1 MVSNWC
7 HAKAVDNSFKLPP
20 RPFVTRA
27 LHRHVVPIRLGYQF
41 GKEHVMD
48 YTTRGLR
55 KRSED
60 SWQARLSHKNPL
72 TGETETTYHTI
83 KAKTERQAQKKRDEL
98 IIELQLNGL
107 AIASEITIKD
117 FMESYLAYKTES
129 KTIEPSTIKGYKSE
143 VRQMSKYIGSV
154 RLSDL
159 DIPKVN
165 AWMSRMSKE
174 GYAPKTIS
182 KCFRLLKQALNYAIA
197 QNLLTKNPCNF
208 CKPPKRI
215 KTPINALC
223 REERSRLLELA
234 RRAQPSSALAVAIE
248 LALTTGMRRGEICAL
263 RWDDF
268 DEEKHTISVT
278 HALGNGE
285 GGFYLKE
292 PKTPGSVRT
301 IPLTRHTYN
310 MLLTMKED
318 AQWMLGKLKLPFK
331 NFYILGTLDEQSRP
345 YNPTQL
351 GKDFSAFCKMNRFEC
366 TFHDLRHTF
375 ATFMI
380 GQGVD
385 VRTVSSYLGHASV
398 SMTLNIYA
406 DVDPEAKAQAVSKIE
421 DAFDDAMSVF
431 IRDADARKREIE
443 QAQREEVRASED
455 DSVRRLS
462 ANAIPFTKKE
472 LEAMLATL
480 NETS

>member
-1 MVSNWC
+1 M
-7 HAKAVDNSFKLPP
+7 
-20 RPFVTRA
+20 
-27 LHRHVVPIRLGYQF
+27 
-41 GKEHVMD
+41 
-48 YTTRGLR
+48 
-55 KRSED
+55 
-60 SWQARLSHKNPL
+60 
-72 TGETETTYHTI
+72 ETTYHTI
-83 KAKTERQAQKKRDEL
+83 KAKTEKQARAKRDDL
-98 IIELQLNGL
+98 IVELQLNGL
-107 AIASEITIKD
+107 AIASQVTIKE
-117 FMESYLAYKTES
+117 FMEAYLKYKEES
-129 KTIEPSTIKGYKSE
+129 KTVEPSTIKGYKSE
-143 VRQMSKYIGSV
+143 VRQMCRYIGAE
-154 RLSDL
+154 RLASL

-165 AWMSRMSKE
+165 AWMSKMSAE

-182 KCFRLLKQALNYAIA
+182 KCFRLLKQALNHAVA
-197 QNLLTKNPCNF
+197 QNIITKNPCNF

-215 KTPINALC
+215 KTPINALS
-223 REERSRLLELA
+223 REERSRLLDAA

-292 PKTPGSVRT
+292 PKTPDSIRT

-310 MLLTMKED
+310 LLLGMKDD
-318 AQWMLGKLKLPFK
+318 AKWMLGKLKIPFT
-331 NFYILGTLDEQSRP
+331 NAYILGTLEEASRP

-351 GKDFSAFCKMNRFEC
+351 GKDFGAFCEMNNFDC

-385 VRTVSSYLGHASV
+385 VRTVSSYLGHSSV

-406 DVDPEAKAQAVSKIE
+406 DVDPEAKAKAVSKIE

-431 IRDADARKREIE
+431 IRDSDARKREIE
-443 QAQREEVRASED
+443 EAKRQEASRPEEDGVRM
-455 DSVRRLS
+455 LS
-462 ANAIPFTKKE
+462 ANAIPFSKKE

-480 NETS
+480 NEAS